1 MPSITTL
8 STQPTRRRDLQKEE
22 TRLDL
27 AFAAFELA
35 ETNGLA
41 NVRIPQIAAAV
52 GVSPRTFNNYFASKE
67 AAIVWPFTLRS
78 DRLVTGLAGRPTDEP
93 LADALVAA
101 VMGLYGH
108 SEADGLPKGWLT
120 RFRALVAAE
129 PALQG
134 EYLKVAAAAETALAA
149 GIAAR
154 AGVESGEL
162 APQVLAAVVAGAER
176 VAVRHWARRT
186 RPSAPLAD
194 LVRSALSMALAGI
207 DLTNPGL
214 SINHDHNGT
223 KEIR

>member
-101 VMGLYGH
+101 VMGLYG
-108 SEADGLPKGWLT
+108 
-120 RFRALVAAE
+120 
-129 PALQG
+129 
-134 EYLKVAAAAETALAA
+134 
-149 GIAAR
+149 
-154 AGVESGEL
+154 
-162 APQVLAAVVAGAER
+162 
-176 VAVRHWARRT
+176 
-186 RPSAPLAD
+186 
-194 LVRSALSMALAGI
+194 
-207 DLTNPGL
+207 
-214 SINHDHNGT
+214 
-223 KEIR
+223 